1 MTCIIIICALITEW
15 HPVSASYYDYGNVDF
30 DVFVQ
35 HIPSQKI
42 RRLYL
47 SFYSEPP
54 LPLESEQLLK
64 LMLTAARNVYP
75 DEDIMAKAHYH
86 PNGREA
92 DGELLYMEDG
102 STALWYIAGNG
113 EIMVECARSYLF
125 FSAVPEVIEEL
136 AVADLQRRLRRQ
148 IRLALG
154 YRHGQLLCESVP

>member
-102 STALWYIAGNG
+102 STALWYIASDE
-113 EIMVECARSYLF
+113 EIVTDNEKRATLSSTPKGRQKSEILKPREKGITIKYEKLDPYRRS
-125 FSAVPEVIEEL
+125 
-136 AVADLQRRLRRQ
+136 R
-148 IRLALG
+148 
-154 YRHGQLLCESVP
+154 